1 MDELLEQEPIDGLGM
16 RGGLLVGAGVFAV
29 LLPLS
34 RINYLLFHSLVEITA
49 VVVAFGIFVIAWN
62 TRRISSSTYLLLLGI
77 PQLFVGAV
85 LMLHMLSYKGMN
97 VFVGYGAN
105 LPTQLWIVARVLA
118 VAAFLVAG
126 VSLRHSIRPLSV
138 FLAFG
143 GVTAAALATIFI
155 WDVFP
160 VMFVE
165 GVGLTPLKVVSEYA
179 IVALTALALWLLW
192 RDRDRFEPRVASLLA
207 GAMLL
212 IILAE
217 LAFTL
222 YVDLYGA
229 LNFLGHY
236 LALVGLM
243 MIYSAIIQTALV
255 RPFSIVFLEL
265 KRRVEAEHDIAD
277 KLQSAML
284 LAPPSVGCLEMG
296 TAYVSA
302 EGLARVGGDF
312 YDLFKPVGGSV
323 AFIVGDV
330 CGKGI
335 EAATSTTMVRTTL
348 RSFAYG
354 GAGPREVLGRSNE
367 SLCHQFANDKF
378 ATVIYGVVESAT
390 GMLRI
395 ASAGH
400 PDPILCRASAATGV
414 VIPRNPPLSV
424 VPAHEFDATELQLE
438 DGDSLILFTDGLLDA
453 GWREEAFGSERVLAG
468 VQCSSHLTPSEIA
481 DALMMAVETHA
492 GDSLD
497 DDVAIVV
504 LRYTAPVI
512 APPPVATA

>member
-1 MDELLEQEPIDGLGM
+1 M
-16 RGGLLVGAGVFAV
+16 RGGLIVGAALFAV

-34 RINYLLFHSLVEITA
+34 RINYLLFHSLVETTA

-62 TRRISSSTYLLLLGI
+62 TRRISTSTYLLVLGI

-85 LMLHMLSYKGMN
+85 LLLHMLSYKGMN

-105 LPTQLWIVARVLA
+105 LPTQLWIIARFLA
-118 VAAFLVAG
+118 VGAFLVAG
-126 VSLRHSIRPLSV
+126 VSLRRPIRPMAV
-138 FLAFG
+138 FLGFGAVTVLAFIM
-143 GVTAAALATIFI
+143 IFA
-155 WDVFP
+155 WGVFP
-160 VMFVE
+160 AMYVE
-165 GVGLTPLKVVSEYA
+165 GVGLTSLKVTAEYV
-179 IVALTALALWLLW
+179 IMALTALALWLLW
-192 RDRDRFEPRVASLLA
+192 RDRSRFEPRVARLLA
-207 GAMLL
+207 GAMLMM
-212 IILAE
+212 ILAE

-222 YVDLYGA
+222 YVDVYGA

-236 LALVGLM
+236 LALVALM
-243 MIYSAIIQTALV
+243 MVYSAIIDTALV
-255 RPFSIVFLEL
+255 RPFDLIFLEL
-265 KRRVEAEHDIAD
+265 QQRVQAEHDIAD

-284 LAPPSVGCLEMG
+284 LAPPSAGCLEMG

-312 YDLFKPVGGSV
+312 YDLFKPVSGSV

-354 GAGPREVLGRSNE
+354 GAGPSQVLGRANE
-367 SLCHQFANDKF
+367 SLCHQFESDKF
-378 ATVIYGVVESAT
+378 ATVIYGAVDSAT
-390 GMLRI
+390 GTLRI

-400 PDPILCRASAATGV
+400 PDPVLCRAGTAAEL

-424 VPAHEFDATELQLE
+424 IQDHEFEATEVCLQ
-438 DGDSLILFTDGLLDA
+438 DGDHLILFTDGLLDA
-453 GWREEAFGSERVLAG
+453 GWREEAFGSERVLAEA
-468 VQCSSHLTPSEIA
+468 QCATNLSPKEIA
-481 DALMMAVETHA
+481 DALMAAVETHA
-492 GDSLD
+492 GDALD

-504 LRYTAPVI
+504 LRYSAPES
-512 APPPVATA
+512 AQSATAGS

>member
-1 MDELLEQEPIDGLGM
+1 MNEPLTQEPINDMGM
-16 RGGLLVGAGVFAV
+16 RGGLLIGVAVFAV

-34 RINYLLFHSLVEITA
+34 RINYLLFHALVETTA

-62 TRRISSSTYLLLLGI
+62 TRRISSSTYLLVLGI

-85 LMLHMLSYKGMN
+85 LLLHMLSYKGMN

-105 LPTQLWIVARVLA
+105 LPTQLWIVARLLA
-118 VAAFLVAG
+118 VAAFIVAG
-126 VSLRHSIRPLSV
+126 ISLRRSVRLTSV

-143 GVTAAALATIFI
+143 AVTAAALATIFI
-155 WDVFP
+155 WGVFP
-160 VMFVE
+160 AMYVE
-165 GVGLTPLKVVSEYA
+165 GTGLTPLKVIAEYV

-192 RDRDRFEPRVASLLA
+192 RDRDRFEPRVARLLA

-212 IILAE
+212 IISAE

-222 YVDLYGA
+222 YVDVYGA

-236 LALVGLM
+236 LTLACLM
-243 MIYSAIIQTALV
+243 MVYAAIIQTALV
-255 RPFSIVFLEL
+255 QPFSLVFLEL
-265 KRRVEAEHDIAD
+265 QRRVDAEHDIAD
-277 KLQSAML
+277 RLQSAML
-284 LAPPSVGCLEMG
+284 LAPSSVGCIEMG

-312 YDLFKPVGGSV
+312 YDLFKPDYGSV
-323 AFIVGDV
+323 AFVVGDV

-354 GAGPREVLGRSNE
+354 GAGPHEVLGRSNE
-367 SLCHQFANDKF
+367 SLCHQFESDKF

-390 GMLRI
+390 GWLRM

-400 PDPILCRASAATGV
+400 PDPILCRAGTVTGV

-424 VPAHEFDATELQLE
+424 VSGQDFEATELQLE

-453 GWREEAFGSERVLAG
+453 GWRDEAFGSERVLAAA
-468 VQCSSHLTPSEIA
+468 QCSAHLAPKEIA
-481 DALMMAVETHA
+481 DALMAEVQAHA
-492 GDSLD
+492 GDALD

-504 LRYTAPVI
+504 LRYTSPAKAPLPARTV
-512 APPPVATA
+512 

>member
-1 MDELLEQEPIDGLGM
+1 MDEALTQEPTNDLGM
-16 RGGLLVGAGVFAV
+16 RGGLLVGIAVFAV

-34 RINYLLFHSLVEITA
+34 RINYLLFHSLVETTA

-62 TRRISSSTYLLLLGI
+62 TRRISSSTYLLVLGI

-85 LMLHMLSYKGMN
+85 LLLHMLSYKGMN

-105 LPTQLWIVARVLA
+105 LPTQLWIVARLLV
-118 VAAFLVAG
+118 VAAFVVAG
-126 VSLRHSIRPLSV
+126 ISLRHSIRPTSV
-138 FLAFG
+138 FLAYG
-143 GVTAAALATIFI
+143 GVTAATLATIFV

-160 VMFVE
+160 VMYAE
-165 GVGLTPLKVVSEYA
+165 GVGLTSLKIFAEYA
-179 IVALTALALWLLW
+179 IMTLTALALWLLW
-192 RDRDRFEPRVASLLA
+192 RDRDRFERRVASLLA

-236 LALVGLM
+236 LALVSLM

-255 RPFSIVFLEL
+255 RPFSLIFLEL
-265 KRRVEAEHDIAD
+265 QRRVKAEHDIAD

-284 LAPPSVGCLEMG
+284 LAPPRVGCLEMG

-302 EGLARVGGDF
+302 EGMARVGGDF
-312 YDLFKPVGGSV
+312 YDLFKPVSESV

-330 CGKGI
+330 CGKGLD
-335 EAATSTTMVRTTL
+335 AATSTTMVRTTL

-354 GAGPREVLGRSNE
+354 GAGPREVLGRSNK
-367 SLCHQFANDKF
+367 SLCHQFASDKF
-378 ATVIYGVVESAT
+378 ATVIYGAVETAT
-390 GMLRI
+390 GTLRI

-400 PDPILCRASAATGV
+400 PDPILCRAGTATGV
-414 VIPRNPPLSV
+414 TIPRNPPLSV
-424 VPAHEFDATELQLE
+424 VQEHEFEATELHLE
-438 DGDSLILFTDGLLDA
+438 DGDNLILFTDGLLDA
-453 GWREEAFGSERVLAG
+453 GWRDEAFGSERVIAN
-468 VQCSSHLTPSEIA
+468 VQCSSHLTPKEIA
-481 DALMMAVETHA
+481 DALMAAVQAHA
-492 GDSLD
+492 GDALD

-504 LRYTAPVI
+504 LRYNAPVI
-512 APPPVATA
+512 APRAAVTV